1 MTGNIRAPQRG
12 DPFLSTWAQQITAGV
27 NAFCAVGPS
36 RGLVRDGFGG
46 IGFEPLPEN
55 RRGIKAGIGV
65 LPFTLR
71 HVEQDSDAGIPYTG
85 WEIYM
90 PTGCVSIGST
100 CLPMNPPAYRVKD
113 GDDVNEPGWFR
124 LPAPDKDP
132 SDGDIWYCVAHAKTC
147 SAISEVDEIESWP
160 KGYVW
165 AEIHDKNRED
175 VEADEDTS
183 DIGDMFSSVVDEVS
197 WSEDED
203 GNVVNACLNTIK
215 GPIHVRADGEKT
227 EPFRLEW
234 VFEVDED
241 ELKIELKNLYLRNL
255 AFSAA
260 GASFV
265 SYEMHEIEKTTEDVY
280 LKIDTATRPY
290 QAEVKEYKNLTVN
303 GETLT
308 IPEQIQQ
315 EATPTD
321 LMLLLY
327 RFDGKGR
334 VKGNMLS
341 TLQNIQMYS

>member
-1 MTGNIRAPQRG
+1 MNGNIIAPQRG

-27 NAFCAVGPS
+27 NAFGAVGPA

-55 RRGIKAGIGV
+55 QRVRIGV
-65 LPFTLR
+65 ALYPFTLR
-71 HVEQDSDAGIPYTG
+71 YVNANAESGIPYNG
-85 WEIYM
+85 WEIYL

-113 GDDVNEPGWFR
+113 GKDVNEPYWYR
-124 LPAPDKDP
+124 LPSPDQNGV
-132 SDGDIWYCVAHAKTC
+132 DGDRWHCVVHAKTC
-147 SAISEVDEIESWP
+147 SAISGVDEIESWP
-160 KGYVW
+160 KSYVW
-165 AEIHDKNRED
+165 AEIHDKDRDDE
-175 VEADEDTS
+175 EADEDAS
-183 DIGDMFSSVVDEVS
+183 DIGDTFSSVVCEVA
-197 WSEDED
+197 WTTDKD
-203 GNVVNACLNTIK
+203 GNVVKTCLNTIK
-215 GPIHVRADGEKT
+215 VPIHVRADGEKT

-241 ELKIELKNLYLRNL
+241 ELKITLKNIYLRNM
-255 AFSAA
+255 AYSAA

-327 RFDGKGR
+327 RLDGKGR
-334 VKGNMLS
+334 VKGNMLY